1 MTGLTERLTERR
13 AKRQAVREERRK
25 RRAMD
30 PRTPR
35 GTLDGRNSVDYEIYE
50 RRRVGREFGPRDYGP

>member
-1 MTGLTERLTERR
+1 MTGLKERLTERR
-13 AKRQAVREERRK
+13 AKQRAARNERRK

-30 PRTPR
+30 PRTGR

-50 RRRVGREFGPRDYGP
+50 HRGVGREFGPRDYGP